1 MKNLYHVE
9 LDLTDR
15 QLKSSELRRQLTTK
29 LFKVIA
35 ARVSRELR
43 LDGKKR
49 TPEQQKS
56 FEKAANLI
64 AELQTAMVMNRP
76 IDEVRA
82 ELYAEASG
90 N

>member
-1 MKNLYHVE
+1 MKNLFNIE

-15 QLKSSELRRQLTTK
+15 QLKSSELRRQLTLK
-29 LFKVIA
+29 LSKVLA
-35 ARVSRELR
+35 ARIAQELR

-49 TPEQQKS
+49 TPGQQKS
-56 FEKAANLI
+56 FEKAADLI
-64 AELQTAMVMNRP
+64 AELQVAAVMNRP
-76 IDEVRA
+76 IEEVRA